1 MVASNRDLANTYFLF
16 DLSLLFNLQASY
28 SNTAMDMD
36 MDINMLRGQSVN
48 SSSNSFR
55 ASSIHLNTFFITN
68 TE

>member
-28 SNTAMDMD
+28 NNIAVD
-36 MDINMLRGQSVN
+36 MDIDMLRGQCVN
-48 SSSNSFR
+48 SSANSFR
-55 ASSIHLNTFFITN
+55 ASSIHLNTFSITY

>member
-36 MDINMLRGQSVN
+36 INMLRDQSVN

-55 ASSIHLNTFFITN
+55 ASSIYLNTFFITN